1 MHFETKYNMAI
12 DKNIIQQI
20 IIDNQRLVNNI
31 NLIERDFVFE
41 GKGNYVFVGIRQAG
55 KSYMLY
61 QRMQHLIQEGHNIE
75 EMVYISFDDE
85 RIFDIKANELDIILQ
100 THQSLFE
107 CRPILF
113 LDEIQ
118 NIDGWQYFA
127 RRLANEKYQV
137 YITGSNAK
145 MLSRDIATTLGGRF
159 WVNNIYP
166 YSFKEFLKAHNI
178 KLERHWNIG
187 SRKNDIVR
195 FFNDYF
201 YFGGFPELTNIVAKR
216 AWLTGIYNKIFFS
229 DIVVRNSIRNEAAL
243 RMTIRRLAES
253 VKQPIA
259 YNRISNLIKSTGVS
273 TNPVTVMNYVQCLK
287 DACMLFSVENYA
299 TKFVEKETVKKH
311 YFIDNGLLNLFLTDP
326 ETSLLENMAAIHL
339 HRMYG
344 DNLFFYNKDI
354 EVDFYIPDE
363 KTGIQVCYN
372 LIDNNTLEREVKAL
386 LRLKKVIG
394 LKRMLIVS
402 RDTSQTLNIG
412 KDQIE
417 VVPIWQWILENDM

>member
-1 MHFETKYNMAI
+1 
-12 DKNIIQQI
+12 
-20 IIDNQRLVNNI
+20 
-31 NLIERDFVFE
+31 
-41 GKGNYVFVGIRQAG
+41 
-55 KSYMLY
+55 MLY

-100 THQSLFE
+100 AHQSLFE

-273 TNPVTVMNYVQCLK
+273 TNPVTVMNYVQYLK

-386 LRLKKVIG
+386 LRLKKVLG
-394 LKRMLIVS
+394 LERMLIVS